1 MGSNLRTESFR
12 RGKLA
17 NVSSGSFA
25 ISANGLM
32 TQATLDGLATAKLY
46 NVAADV
52 NADPMRAVR
61 AMFIGTAADNTT
73 HDYRVYGAWK
83 ITGNTPSDATY
94 YVGCLAYGQFTLSS
108 AVGLDND
115 GAILTTER
123 IADTITATAT
133 TTGTSPV
140 GPGDFF
146 NNYLNGVG
154 IKLFS
159 PIDNTP
165 AILGIGELGNPAIIL
180 IDLKAASG
188 DVNVVLSRD
197 I

>member
-1 MGSNLRTESFR
+1 MGSLLRTESFR
-12 RGKLA
+12 RGKTA

-32 TQATLDGLATAKLY
+32 TQATLDALAVAKLY
-46 NVAADV
+46 NVAADA

-83 ITGNTPSDATY
+83 ITGATPSDVTY
-94 YVGCLAYGQFTLSS
+94 YAGCIAYGQFTLSS
-108 AVGLDND
+108 AVGLDSD

-146 NNYLNGVG
+146 NNYLN
-154 IKLFS
+154 LATRPS
-159 PIDNTP
+159 SSSTSRPP
-165 AILGIGELGNPAIIL
+165 A
-180 IDLKAASG
+180 
-188 DVNVVLSRD
+188 VT
-197 I
+197 